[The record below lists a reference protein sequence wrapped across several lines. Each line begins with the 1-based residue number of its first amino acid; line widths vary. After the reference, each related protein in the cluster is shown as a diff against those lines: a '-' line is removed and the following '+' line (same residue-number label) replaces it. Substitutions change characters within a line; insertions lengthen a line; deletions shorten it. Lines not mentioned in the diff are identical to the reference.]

1 MVTIKLERQKHV
13 TDVPRVWDR
22 LVNRAYQ
29 DINCII
35 KNPTFFLMRKTAR
48 FELVRAL
55 VKASYSPTVQIHNAT
70 VSSIFEN
77 LDVKTVTSSIHQDG
91 YCLGLQLPQS
101 IVQSVL
107 QYAETY
113 PCWGDRDPRFEFFPH
128 QKAEAEAAFSK
139 SFRLA
144 SYAGTPSLALN
155 QIIHDPGLM
164 AIAAQYFGTD
174 PVLVGSEL
182 LWSFPVPGTTEQHMK
197 AAQVMHYDIDD
208 YQCLKFFF
216 YITEVDELS
225 GPHACIPRS
234 HRHKKLLHQA
244 LGQRCAKIEDEKLI
258 ADYGGE
264 VVTICGKPGFGFVED
279 PFCFHRGNPVSHKPR
294 LMLQVEYAAHAY
306 GDIRSYYEQE
316 STRITAPA

>member
-1 MVTIKLERQKHV
+1 MVTIKLERRKNAIA
-13 TDVPRVWDR
+13 VPRVWNR
-22 LVNRAYQ
+22 LMSRVHQ

-48 FELVRAL
+48 FEIVRDW
-55 VKASYSPTVQIHNAT
+55 VKASYSPTVPTHNAT

-107 QYAETY
+107 KYAETHV
-113 PCWGDRDPRFEFFPH
+113 CCGDRDPRFTFFPH
-128 QKAEAEAAFSK
+128 QKAEAEATFAK

-144 SYAGTPSLALN
+144 SYTGAPSLALN

-174 PVLVGSEL
+174 PILVGSEL
-182 LWSFPVPGTTEQHMK
+182 LWSFPSPGTTEQHMK

-216 YITEVDELS
+216 YMTEVDELS
-225 GPHACIPRS
+225 GPHACIPRT
-234 HRHKKLLHQA
+234 HRRKKLLHQA
-244 LGQRCAKIEDEKLI
+244 LGQRCAKIADEKLI

-264 VVTICGKPGFGFVED
+264 VVTICGQPGFGFVED
-279 PFCFHRGNPVSHKPR
+279 PFCFHRGNPVQQKPR

-306 GDIRSYYEQE
+306 GDIRSYYEKE

>member
-1 MVTIKLERQKHV
+1 MVPIKLERQKPV
-13 TDVPRVWDR
+13 TSAVPRVWDR
-22 LVNRAYQ
+22 MFHRVHQ

-48 FELVRAL
+48 FEIVRDWVSAFNPPATN
-55 VKASYSPTVQIHNAT
+55 VYATAASV
-70 VSSIFEN
+70 FEN
-77 LDVKTVTSSIHQDG
+77 LNPKTVASHLRQEG

-107 QYAETY
+107 NYAATH
-113 PCWGDRDPRFEFFPH
+113 PCWGDRDPRFQFFPH
-128 QKAEAEAAFSK
+128 QKAEAEASFCR

-144 SYAGTPSLALN
+144 SYVDTSSLVLN
-155 QIIHDPGLM
+155 QVIHDPGLM

-174 PVLVGSEL
+174 PILVGSEL

-216 YITEVDELS
+216 YLTEVDEHS
-225 GPHACIPRS
+225 GPHACIPRT
-234 HRHKKLLHQA
+234 HRHKKFLHQA
-244 LGQRCAKIEDEKLI
+244 LGQRCAKIADEQLI

-264 VVTICGKPGFGFVED
+264 VVTMCGQPGFGFVED
-279 PFCFHRGNPVSHKPR
+279 PFCFHRGNPVQHKPR
-294 LMLQVEYAAHAY
+294 LMLQVEFAAHAY
-306 GDIRSYYEQE
+306 GDIRSYYEKA
-316 STRITAPA
+316 STRITAAA